1 MKKVLAWL
9 LVIAVLLPAAALAD
23 FPLTTEE
30 ITFTVFGQ
38 RDQNQAP
45 WAEVYVLNE
54 YEKMTGIHM
63 EWQEIPAQGFDE
75 NKALLFSSNDL
86 PDNEAVRGMCKQVC
100 HLVKVEEA

>member
-45 WAEVYVLNE
+45 WAEV
-54 YEKMTGIHM
+54 
-63 EWQEIPAQGFDE
+63 
-75 NKALLFSSNDL
+75 
-86 PDNEAVRGMCKQVC
+86 
-100 HLVKVEEA
+100 